1 MHQIFLQHSIR
12 SICLDH
18 RAITT
23 IFNSRPIIAV
33 VARNIKAKQV
43 KVVWIFWIIIT
54 IQTFAQIYPFNLNIV
69 SDDDRQ
75 IILVQIKGVF
85 HCMYFTSE

>member
-1 MHQIFLQHSIR
+1 MHQIFLQNSVW

-18 RAITT
+18 GAITA
-23 IFNSRPIIAV
+23 IFNSRPIITI
-33 VARNIKAKQV
+33 VARNIKAKQIHI
-43 KVVWIFWIIIT
+43 VWIFWIIIT
-54 IQTFAQIYPFNLNIV
+54 IQAFAKIYPFDFNIV

-85 HCMYFTSE
+85 HCMHFTNE

>member
-18 RAITT
+18 RAITA
-23 IFNSRPIIAV
+23 IFNSSPITTV
-33 VARNIKAKQV
+33 VTRNIKAKQV
-43 KVVWIFWIIIT
+43 KVVWIFGVVIT
-54 IQTFAQIYPFNLNIV
+54 IQTFAKIYPFNLNIV
-69 SDDDRQ
+69 SDDSRQ
-75 IILVQIKGVF
+75 IILVQIEGIF